1 MTKKLEELLNLPES
15 KEIIDEEK
23 KKAKLEAKE
32 EQKETFREIAE
43 FDKITAALPQVKGLG
58 QLADTELNDVA
69 DKAVGYGMPGVTVD
83 GQDVLS
89 VHEVVKEAVLR
100 ARNGDGPTL
109 IECKTLSFLGHYP
122 TMLKLEDIRDIKE
135 NQKWRKRDPLQILE
149 THGKDKKYITDA
161 DLELINKQVAEEI
174 ESSVEI
180 SQKTPPTSRE
190 SAFKEIYKNPFGEI

>member
-1 MTKKLEELLNLPES
+1 MLYILKNKNDNNVVICFFGDGSTGRGDFQEGLNLAAVLNLPVIFICENNLYFQTVPAS
-15 KEIIDEEK
+15 
-23 KKAKLEAKE
+23 
-32 EQKETFREIAE
+32 
-43 FDKITAALPQVKGLG
+43 VGL
-58 QLADTELNDVA
+58 AINDVA

-161 DLELINKQVAEEI
+161 DLELINKQVTKEI
-174 ESSVEI
+174 ESAVETA
-180 SQKTPPTSRE
+180 QKTPPTSRE